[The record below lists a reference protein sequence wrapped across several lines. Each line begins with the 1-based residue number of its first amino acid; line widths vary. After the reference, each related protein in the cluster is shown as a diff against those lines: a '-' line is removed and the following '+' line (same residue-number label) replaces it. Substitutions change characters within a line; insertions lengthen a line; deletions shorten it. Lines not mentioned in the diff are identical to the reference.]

1 MTAPPGPHLDTLASK
16 PSTTQIHLPKNHLQT
31 MTRREGPD
39 KESIGIGFFAPQSM
53 VEVGNDNSPLTPTT
67 LGKQQMQ
74 QCDRIRASGHP
85 DHQVSAWNKSTR
97 ALQSLSNPA
106 GQSSHT

>member
-1 MTAPPGPHLDTLASK
+1 
-16 PSTTQIHLPKNHLQT
+16 
-31 MTRREGPD
+31 MTRGEGFD
-39 KESIGIGFFAPQSM
+39 EESIGIGLFAPQSM
-53 VEVGNDNSPLTPTT
+53 VEVGNDNLPLTPTT

-85 DHQVSAWNKSTR
+85 DHQVSPRDKSTR